1 MFWAETPQDAGYIHK
16 LAVRPAYTGRGIGLD
31 LIRWAENQAS
41 TIRKRYLRLNC
52 SASDRGLCDYYE
64 KAGFKH
70 IRNVLEQR
78 GLASLY
84 EKKL

>member
-1 MFWAETPQDAGYIHK
+1 MSSAGYIHK
-16 LAVRPAYTGRGIGLD
+16 LAVGPAYTGRGVGLQ
-31 LIRWAENQAS
+31 LLLWAEKQALAAG
-41 TIRKRYLRLNC
+41 KRYFRLNC
-52 SASDRGLCDYYE
+52 LASDRGLCDYYE

-84 EKKL
+84 EKRL